1 MKKILSIIT
10 AGTLALLALSCVK
23 EEMAVVDFS
32 KATAPVLQSAEVGKD
47 LVIQFTPAV
56 FNMDFNKN
64 MKTYHTIALVS
75 IGGQSANVTLSAK
88 ADGDKL
94 SVSGKTISNLLK
106 GRKRAMSEAKN
117 CNYESTEFHPGSV
130 PWCYQRF
137 RRFQGKVLLYLG
149 SSRGCT
155 G

>member
-47 LVIQFTPAV
+47 LVIQYTPAV

-106 GRKRAMSEAKN
+106 GRKYQVGDVVALEAVVR
-117 CNYESTEFHPGSV
+117 GSIQD
-130 PWCYQRF
+130 P
-137 RRFQGKVLLYLG
+137 
-149 SSRGCT
+149 SRGVT
-155 G
+155 NGFVDSKEKFSFT